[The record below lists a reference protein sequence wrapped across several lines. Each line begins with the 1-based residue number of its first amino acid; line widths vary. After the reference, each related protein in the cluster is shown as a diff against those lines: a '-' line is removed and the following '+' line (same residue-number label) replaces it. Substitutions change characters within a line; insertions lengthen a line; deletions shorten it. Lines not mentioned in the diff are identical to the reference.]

1 MTPSSP
7 TRRFSRFPVQVPIR
21 CQPQA
26 GASSPPASGWT
37 RNLSEGG
44 ACLEL
49 NEVLKTG
56 TRVRLWLFTEGGSF
70 PVDAHVVWKAPEPS
84 GSTLHGVAFAALTPA
99 QVEALRHLLAAA
111 TATTRADPR
120 LPVNH
125 PITCRLPDPSASVL
139 VGETANVSR
148 GGLALRL
155 SLALPI
161 GTPVQFS
168 LQSPQGPITGT
179 GEVVWAAA
187 DPGGAGQRVSHG
199 IRFTAL
205 GWAHTWSLAL
215 LVTGTGDDPSGQN
228 HDALPAP

>member
-1 MTPSSP
+1 VTPSGP
-7 TRRFSRFPVQVPIR
+7 IRRFSRFPVQVPIQ

-26 GASSPPASGWT
+26 AASSPPASGWT

-49 NEVLKTG
+49 NEVLRTG
-56 TRVRLWLFTEGGSF
+56 TRIRVWLFTEMGSF
-70 PVDAHVVWKAPEPS
+70 PLDAHVVWKAPEPT
-84 GSTLHGVAFAALTPA
+84 GSTLHGVAFAALAPA
-99 QVEALRHLLAAA
+99 QVEALRHLLTVA
-111 TATTRADPR
+111 TTTRATSR
-120 LPVNH
+120 LPVEH
-125 PITCRLPDPSASVL
+125 PITCHVPDPSASPL
-139 VGETANVSR
+139 VGVTANVSR

-155 SLALPI
+155 TLALPV

-168 LQSPQGPITGT
+168 LQTPQGPITGT

-187 DPGGAGQRVSHG
+187 AGAECAGPCISHG

-215 LVTGTGDDPSGQN
+215 LVTSSGEAPSGPSP
-228 HDALPAP
+228 DAPSIR